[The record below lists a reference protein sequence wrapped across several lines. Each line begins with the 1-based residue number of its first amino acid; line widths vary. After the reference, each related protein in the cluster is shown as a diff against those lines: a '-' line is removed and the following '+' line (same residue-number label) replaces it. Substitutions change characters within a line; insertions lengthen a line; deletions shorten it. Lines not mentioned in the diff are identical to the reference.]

1 MWTGYKT
8 HCRMWFVPLRSDL
21 MGIGQRVVN
30 FYDRGGEPPY
40 LLYVYPPTDEWVV
53 RRDLKELQLW
63 LEAPDQGVRCAAI
76 SLADLF
82 WQALQAEGWIDELIA
97 QETDADGEEAVLP
110 DIFRSVSEI
119 LRLPP
124 SLPDRVAAVVEE
136 FGDDRTAVFLY
147 RAGALFPAYRTST
160 LIDDLRG
167 RVRLPVTLL
176 YPGSIIG
183 DYGLQFMDRTEPAY
197 GYRALIVPRGD
208 RQ

>member
-1 MWTGYKT
+1 
-8 HCRMWFVPLRSDL
+8 VPLRSDFR
-21 MGIGQRVVN
+21 GVGQRIVDFHN
-30 FYDRGGEPPY
+30 RGGEPPY
-40 LLYVYPPTDEWVV
+40 LLYVYPPAEEWQV
-53 RRDLKELQLW
+53 RRDLKDLQLW

-82 WQALQAEGWIDELIA
+82 WQALEAEGWIDELIS
-97 QETDADGEEAVLP
+97 QEMEAHGDEDALA

-124 SLPDRVAAVVEE
+124 SLPDRVVAALDELSGE
-136 FGDDRTAVFLY
+136 RTTVFLY

-176 YPGSIIG
+176 YPGSIVG
-183 DYGLQFMDRTEPAY
+183 DYGLKFMDRTEPAY

-208 RQ
+208 RS

>member
-1 MWTGYKT
+1 
-8 HCRMWFVPLRSDL
+8 LRKDL
-21 MGIGQRVVN
+21 RGIGQRIVD
-30 FYDRGGEPPY
+30 FHDRGGEPPY
-40 LLYVYPPTDEWVV
+40 LLYVYPPAEEWIV
-53 RRDLKELQLW
+53 RRDLKDLQLW

-82 WQALQAEGWIDELIA
+82 WQALDAEGWIEELIA
-97 QETDADGEEAVLP
+97 QETAADGNETVLP

-119 LRLPP
+119 LRVPP

-136 FGDDRTAVFLY
+136 FGDERTSVFLY

-176 YPGSIIG
+176 YPGGIVG
-183 DYGLQFMDRTEPAY
+183 DYGLKFMDRTEPAY

-208 RQ
+208 RS

>member
-1 MWTGYKT
+1 
-8 HCRMWFVPLRSDL
+8 VPLRDDL
-21 MGIGQRVVN
+21 RGIGQRIVD
-30 FYDRGGEPPY
+30 FHDRGGEPPY
-40 LLYVYPPTDEWVV
+40 LLYVYPPAEEWMV

-82 WQALQAEGWIDELIA
+82 WQALEAEGWIDELIA
-97 QETDADGEEAVLP
+97 QETDADGDETVLP

-136 FGDDRTAVFLY
+136 FGDERTSVFLY

-176 YPGSIIG
+176 YPGGIVG
-183 DYGLQFMDRTEPAY
+183 DYGLKFMNRTEPAY

-208 RQ
+208 RS

>member
-1 MWTGYKT
+1 M
-8 HCRMWFVPLRSDL
+8 PLREDL
-21 MGIGQRVVN
+21 RGIGQRIVD
-30 FYDRGGEPPY
+30 FHDRGGEPPY
-40 LLYVYPPTDEWVV
+40 LLYVYPPAEEWVV

-63 LEAPDQGVRCAAI
+63 LEAPDQSVRCAAI

-82 WQALQAEGWIDELIA
+82 WQALEAEGWIDELIA
-97 QETDADGEEAVLP
+97 QETDADGDETVLP

-124 SLPDRVAAVVEE
+124 SLPDRVAAVVAA
-136 FGDDRTAVFLY
+136 FGDERTSVFLY

-176 YPGSIIG
+176 YPGGIVG
-183 DYGLQFMDRTEPAY
+183 DYGLKFMNRTEPAY

-208 RQ
+208 RS

>member
-1 MWTGYKT
+1 MS
-8 HCRMWFVPLRSDL
+8 LREDL
-21 MGIGQRVVN
+21 QGIGRRIVE
-30 FYDRGGEPPY
+30 FHDRGGEPPY
-40 LLYVYPPTDEWVV
+40 LLYVYPPSDEWTV
-53 RRDLKELQLW
+53 RRDLEELQLW

-82 WQALQAEGWIDELIA
+82 WQALEAEGWIDELIE
-97 QETDADGEEAVLP
+97 QETAANGDETVLP
-110 DIFRSVSEI
+110 DIYRSVSEI

-136 FGDDRTAVFLY
+136 FGDERTAVFLY

-167 RVRLPVTLL
+167 RIRLPVTLL
-176 YPGSIIG
+176 YPGSIVG
-183 DYGLQFMDRTEPAY
+183 DYGLKFMDRTEPAY

-208 RQ
+208 RS

>member
-1 MWTGYKT
+1 
-8 HCRMWFVPLRSDL
+8 VPLRDDL
-21 MGIGQRVVN
+21 RGIGQRIVD
-30 FYDRGGEPPY
+30 FHDRGGEPPY
-40 LLYVYPPTDEWVV
+40 LLYVYPPAEEWVV
-53 RRDLKELQLW
+53 RRDLKDLQLW

-82 WQALQAEGWIDELIA
+82 WQALEAEGWIDELIA
-97 QETDADGEEAVLP
+97 QETAADGDETVLP

-136 FGDDRTAVFLY
+136 FGDERTSVFLY

-176 YPGSIIG
+176 YPGGIVG
-183 DYGLQFMDRTEPAY
+183 DYGLKFMDRTEPAY

-208 RQ
+208 RS

>member
-1 MWTGYKT
+1 M
-8 HCRMWFVPLRSDL
+8 PLRDDL
-21 MGIGQRVVN
+21 RGIGQRIVD
-30 FYDRGGEPPY
+30 FHDRGGEPPY
-40 LLYVYPPTDEWVV
+40 LLYVYPPADEWVV
-53 RRDLKELQLW
+53 RRDLKDLQLW

-82 WQALQAEGWIDELIA
+82 WQALEAEGWIDELIA
-97 QETDADGEEAVLP
+97 QETAAAGDETVLP

-136 FGDDRTAVFLY
+136 FGDERTSVFLY

-176 YPGSIIG
+176 YPGGIVG
-183 DYGLQFMDRTEPAY
+183 DYGLRFMDRTEPAY

-208 RQ
+208 RS

>member
-1 MWTGYKT
+1 M
-8 HCRMWFVPLRSDL
+8 PLRDDL
-21 MGIGQRVVN
+21 RGIGQRIVD
-30 FYDRGGEPPY
+30 FHDRGGEPPY
-40 LLYVYPPTDEWVV
+40 LLYVYPPAQEWVV

-63 LEAPDQGVRCAAI
+63 LEAPDQSVRCAAI

-82 WQALQAEGWIDELIA
+82 WQALEAEGWIDELIA
-97 QETDADGEEAVLP
+97 QETDADGDETVLP

-136 FGDDRTAVFLY
+136 FGDERTSVFLY

-176 YPGSIIG
+176 YPGSIVG
-183 DYGLQFMDRTEPAY
+183 DYGLKFMDRTEPAY

-208 RQ
+208 RS